1 MTDNPSIPT
10 APRRGVFL
18 VAWQGGYAGFVWMV
32 RQVFFAGVWAAVV
45 YGLFFALLSFG
56 SALPMFSRQVIFHS
70 GTVLWLKAGFVLIV
84 AIYLLGAVGGVMI
97 GWMERM
103 AARHPVLET
112 IGWGLFAL
120 MAVSLLVYVVYAGW
134 NAKPAPF
141 PTPEVT
147 ALTVRPLPPDRVLLH
162 IHIATDQPKKI
173 PAHTSAAL
181 SPPPPWSPW
190 TTTNMVGTATVK
202 SLGHGRY
209 EIQMI
214 QPPRSSRHQG

>member
-10 APRRGVFL
+10 APRRGVFQ
-18 VAWQGGYAGFVWMV
+18 VAWQGGYAGFAWII
-32 RQVFFAGVWAAVV
+32 RQVFFAGVLAAVV

-56 SALPMFSRQVIFHS
+56 SALPMFSRQVIFHP

-84 AIYLLGAVGGVMI
+84 AIYLLWVLSYVTIRFMG
-97 GWMERM
+97 RM
-103 AARHPVLET
+103 AERYPILEK
-112 IGWGLFAL
+112 IGVGLLLLAIL
-120 MAVSLLVYVVYAGW
+120 LLVAGMVYNGW

-141 PTPEVT
+141 PTPEAT
-147 ALTVRPLPPDRVLLH
+147 ALTVRPLPPDLVLLH
-162 IHIATDQPKKI
+162 IHIATDQPNKI

-181 SPPPPWSPW
+181 PPPPQWSPW

-214 QPPRSSRHQG
+214 QPPRISRHQG